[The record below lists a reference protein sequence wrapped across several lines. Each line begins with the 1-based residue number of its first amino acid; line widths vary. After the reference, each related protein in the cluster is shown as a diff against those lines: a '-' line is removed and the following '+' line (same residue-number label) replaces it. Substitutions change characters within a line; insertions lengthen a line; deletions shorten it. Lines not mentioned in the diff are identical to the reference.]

1 MGKQENYRSFQR
13 DTTDKILD
21 DRPRP
26 DSFPPASLLYDGFGY
41 FKDVFSRQGDVC
53 PLDTKRRGLETAVD
67 SFAEKMTALYDKEAD
82 KREEDLRASNK
93 ILSFRGGG
101 SNKLMWT
108 SIDTG
113 RSDTHYDRSQDA
125 ASCVIQFKNE
135 FVDITSM
142 PMIELTGY
150 AAHSHKEAM
159 GRHREVFR
167 SWRVPCLG
175 LLSSVS

>member
-21 DRPRP
+21 DCPRP

-53 PLDTKRRGLETAVD
+53 PLDTKRRGLEMAVD
-67 SFAEKMTALYDKEAD
+67 SFAEKMTALYDNEAD
-82 KREEDLRASNK
+82 KREEDLRALNK

-113 RSDTHYDRSQDA
+113 RSDTHYDRSHDA

-142 PMIELTGY
+142 PKIELTGY